1 MFSIKSRSFAALTTT
16 MVLASCSVDQKAQAH
31 DAQVIVDDFGDTV
44 RVGAPAT
51 RIVSLNPT
59 TTEILFA
66 IGAGSRLVGRTK
78 WDSWPDSAKYV
89 PDVGDALRP
98 NVEAVLAKKPD
109 LVLLYASND
118 NRTAARQL
126 QASGVKVLAMKV
138 DSIVEFERST
148 EVLGILTGERERAK
162 NVVDSVRATLER
174 VRQATASLPKTSVF
188 FHTWEKPIITIGK
201 DSFLNELV
209 EIAGGRNVYADVAAV
224 SPIVT
229 MEDIVKRNPDV
240 ALVGPTTRTMMLES
254 RNWQAVPAVKAKK
267 VFAYD
272 TMVVG
277 RPSVTLGM
285 AAVDIAN
292 LLHPGVIR

>member
-1 MFSIKSRSFAALTTT
+1 MFCRMMTLVLWAALFTGC
-16 MVLASCSVDQKAQAH
+16 AVDKQPAARDPQP
-31 DAQVIVDDFGDTV
+31 VVDDFGDTV
-44 RVGAPAT
+44 RIDSAAT

-78 WDSWPDSAKYV
+78 WDSWPDSARFV

-118 NRTAARQL
+118 NRTAAMQL
-126 QASGVKVLAMKV
+126 RGAGVRVASFKI
-138 DSIVEFERST
+138 DSIAEFERST
-148 EVLGILTGERERAK
+148 LLIGRLTGNEDRAR

-174 VRQATASLPKTSVF
+174 VRAATASLPKTTVF
-188 FHTWEKPIITIGK
+188 YHTWEKPIITIGGQ
-201 DSFLNELV
+201 SFLNELV
-209 EIAGGRNVYADVAAV
+209 EIAGGKNVYSDLAAV

-229 MEDIVKRNPDV
+229 MEDIVARNPQV
-240 ALVGPTTRTMMLES
+240 ALVGPITAESMLS
-254 RNWQAVPAVKAKK
+254 SKLWQVVPAVKNKR

-272 TMVVG
+272 TNVVG

-285 AAVDIAN
+285 AAVNLAN
-292 LLHPGVIR
+292 LLHPGAVR